1 MRWHLVVLPATAML
15 SLSLAVS
22 RNTPHTPSDGAEPP
36 SRRLEVER
44 LRAHFDSV
52 DVELRAPDPAGLAP
66 RQRASRATLI
76 GWLREYRE
84 AGRFPLND
92 RFPGRAVPIF
102 RDGRGALCAM
112 AYLIERSGRGDL
124 VDRVASTRNY
134 AFIGELADDPA
145 VRGWLDSVGFSVAE
159 AARVQPEYDG
169 EGGLTDDS
177 VSEMYELTSVLV
189 SGASITSLGFNIL
202 RPSKLSGWAGVV
214 AGSVA
219 LIAGGAELDGND
231 KTRNFAKANMIFG
244 GAAVVGGLYR
254 LVRPPQPD
262 EEDTPPAVAPVVI
275 RTSDGPR
282 LGLAMRASF

>member
-1 MRWHLVVLPATAML
+1 ML
-15 SLSLAVS
+15 LLADS
-22 RNTPHTPSDGAEPP
+22 RTPRNTLSDGAEPP

-66 RQRASRATLI
+66 SGQRASRATLI
-76 GWLREYRE
+76 GGFGEYRE

-102 RDGRGALCAM
+102 RDVRGALCAM

-134 AFIGELADDPA
+134 ALIGELADDPA
-145 VRGWLDSVGFSVAE
+145 LRGWLDSVGFSVAE

-169 EGGLTDDS
+169 DGGLTDNS
-177 VSEMYELTSVLV
+177 VSDMYELTSVLV
-189 SGASITSLGFNIL
+189 SGASMTSLGFNIL
-202 RPSKLSGWAGVV
+202 RPSKLSG
-214 AGSVA
+214 
-219 LIAGGAELDGND
+219 
-231 KTRNFAKANMIFG
+231 
-244 GAAVVGGLYR
+244 VGGGRGGKRGAHCRRGRTRWERQYQKLCQGEHDLR
-254 LVRPPQPD
+254 RRRGGGRALSPGASFPAGR
-262 EEDTPPAVAPVVI
+262 EDGPPAVAPVVI

-282 LGLAMRASF
+282 LGLAMRGRF